1 MGKLLFILILSLG
14 IVSSVSALSLDGIK
28 KQVFAAEKKYGLP
41 SGMLDSII
49 TIESNYSVQA
59 LNPENYAK
67 DVFVSSYGL
76 GQLTYA
82 TAQAHC
88 GLSKENIL
96 NPVKNILCSAKV
108 LKYQMNRFGNSILY
122 AVAAYN
128 LGTPCV
134 CDGKKYIREM
144 NGVVK
149 VCQKFNT
156 KKVLTCSKKEIN
168 RFLNQPYV
176 ENFITTYK
184 RLHPESSLYMS
195 I

>member
-1 MGKLLFILILSLG
+1 MKKLLLILIFALCKV
-14 IVSSVSALSLDGIK
+14 IPASALSLDGIK

-41 SGMLDSII
+41 TGMLDSII
-49 TIESNYSVQA
+49 AIESNYSEKA
-59 LNPENYAK
+59 LNPENFSK

-82 TAQAHC
+82 TALAHC

-108 LKYQMNRFGNSILY
+108 LKYQMSRFGNSILY
-122 AVAAYN
+122 SVAAYN

-134 CDGKKYIREM
+134 CDGKKYLREI
-144 NGVVK
+144 NGKVK
-149 VCQKFNT
+149 VCQKFST
-156 KKVLTCSKKEIN
+156 RKVLTCTEREIN
-168 RFLNQPYV
+168 RFLNQEYV
-176 ENFITTYK
+176 DNFIKTYK
-184 RLHPESSLYMS
+184 RLHPDSYLYMS